1 MELVSCNVRPVRI
14 GVVHALRRDG
24 MTLCGIQYTEE
35 AEGQGWAVTY
45 SEVTCAMCLE
55 SMNRLMAP
63 KAPVPPELGRAMAA
77 EELAQSLADENEK
90 LRKRIE
96 ALDKAQ
102 TWMARELNQQI
113 CELSRRLL
121 ELERCVEREKDMSK
135 GYDL

>member
-24 MTLCGIQYTEE
+24 MTLCGIQYTE
-35 AEGQGWAVTY
+35 GQGWAVTH

-55 SMNRLMAP
+55 SMKKKPRLMAP
-63 KAPVPPELGRAMAA
+63 KAPVPPELERAMAA

-121 ELERCVEREKDMSK
+121 ELERWVEREKDMSK